1 MTAVVVALA
10 PVCIIDSGTLDDGT
24 LVNGVTLVTSC
35 DDTLAT
41 GNTGNTGT
49 ALGGRRT
56 LVTGRDLP
64 IDVATGAVPA
74 ILGTA
79 EDTLVTVNGTLA
91 IDGTVVAGTVLV
103 SDAIIPLG
111 LDMVVN
117 GLESTAVL
125 FEVIGITSSSSS
137 SVDLYMYQVT

>member
-1 MTAVVVALA
+1 MTAVVVALV
-10 PVCIIDSGTLDDGT
+10 PVCIIDTGTLDDGT
-24 LVNGVTLVTSC
+24 LVNGVTLVTGC
-35 DDTLAT
+35 DDTLA
-41 GNTGNTGT
+41 TGNTGT

-117 GLESTAVL
+117 GLESTAIL

-137 SVDLYMYQVT
+137 SVDLYMY